1 MSVHTSLL
9 VLGVHEHMGRTQA
22 RSYEP
27 VADDVS
33 AGKNQLSHYNFDTQT
48 GSSSAYIK
56 DTLDRLR
63 KSAAQL
69 PSMEIIGDSAGTTG
83 AAGAAGAEGTGAEH
97 HAGQDSPLKR
107 FFDKFVANTNK
118 TGDARGVAPK
128 PETPAPTGPSLG
140 DRPMPKADAP
150 KADAPTADAP
160 KADAPKADAPKA
172 DAPRTDSPKA
182 DAPKA
187 EVAPKPSET
196 TAEKQPE
203 KQPEKF
209 KIQRTDGKVTEI
221 QYADGTVRK
230 FGYTADQVTS
240 VDTKLPD
247 GTLKPWRQ
255 DGSGAYKVSVD
266 AEGRYKV
273 DDVRGGG
280 STTRW
285 PDGTLRKEQKDGSYT
300 EEGPNH
306 TAVRGKDGSEK
317 KFRFETDEKGTKVPT
332 SEEVTRNGKTER
344 WDRVRG
350 EDGKLT
356 DEWKNGE
363 GEAEVRKNASVSANG
378 ELSYEKSDGSK
389 YTRKADGTEV
399 FTSDGGKRIE
409 KRDGKV
415 IEAQYA
421 DGRVRKFEYDGDQVV
436 SATTTDKAGKAT
448 TWKRE
453 PKDNRYDVKVDEQA
467 NYSVTDNKTGKT
479 STRSLDDVITVTKKG
494 LDQSLQTKD
503 GVVISQSRGDH
514 SLSFGRDEK
523 GEINSISEKS
533 TNTKWTKQGDDTW
546 TASPIDESKPHDG
559 DNGGQRAGK
568 VTMTKDGDIIFNGT
582 DKIPP
587 VRQGK
592 DGDAKPMMDG
602 QALVKQ
608 MEEMTE
614 VTDRSKETMREA
626 VKTFEARKDITPGE
640 KAQVYEHL
648 SELLKGKPG
657 GPLDAKDRG
666 SLASQ
671 SMWLAANPSESDQG
685 AYNTCNVTTI
695 RNCFL
700 NESPSEFARVMSEV
714 GTTGKF
720 KTADGTTIDMPK
732 DSMVRTDA
740 DKADYT
746 VGSRLWASKIWD
758 LAATNIYWQRQEKD
772 LRGVAA
778 TRGSITYEQ
787 ATPTNRQDN
796 GERLYRNDNGTKQ
809 EMVSSDGRN
818 LVRTPNLFPSSMM
831 DIMEQIQS
839 SPLLDKPAGQK
850 IMVHKAYAESE
861 SLNSFNDVD
870 KLHQSLQEG
879 TFPKI
884 VMVHT
889 SRAPFHSD
897 SGYGAAGGS
906 GGPGGGWHVVLATG
920 YDAKTGNVAIDNSWG
935 RTKDHLAQG
944 SQIHVRT
951 LYNATLGQWQPG
963 Q

>member
-1 MSVHTSLL
+1 
-9 VLGVHEHMGRTQA
+9 MGRTQA
-22 RSYEP
+22 RSYEGP
-27 VADDVS
+27 VADDTS
-33 AGKNQLSHYNFDTQT
+33 AGKNQLSHHNFDTQT
-48 GSSSAYIK
+48 GASSTFIK

-63 KSAAQL
+63 KSASQL
-69 PSMEIIGDSAGTTG
+69 PLMEITGDGGTTG
-83 AAGAAGAEGTGAEH
+83 GIGAGTEH
-97 HAGQDSPLKR
+97 HAGDDSPLKR
-107 FFDKFVANTNK
+107 FFDKFVANGGTTK
-118 TGDARGVAPK
+118 GDAGAGDVPAAK
-128 PETPAPTGPSLG
+128 PEAPAAPTARAKDGSEPPVPG
-140 DRPMPKADAP
+140 RPNFGEYKPANEKPVAGVESPKVDEPKTDAP
-150 KADAPTADAP
+150 KTDAP
-160 KADAPKADAPKA
+160 KTDAPKTDAPK
-172 DAPRTDSPKA
+172 
-182 DAPKA
+182 
-187 EVAPKPSET
+187 VET
-196 TAEKQPE
+196 QRPQESAAE

-209 KIQRTDGKVTEI
+209 KIERKDGKVTQI
-221 QYADGTVRK
+221 QYPDNTVRK
-230 FGYTADQVTS
+230 FGYTGDQVTS
-240 VDTKLPD
+240 VDTTLPD

-280 STTRW
+280 STMRL
-285 PDGTLRKEQKDGSYT
+285 PDGTIRTTQKDGSYS
-300 EEGPNH
+300 EQGPNH
-306 TAVRGKDGSEK
+306 TDVKSKDGSQQ
-317 KFRFETDEKGTKVPT
+317 KFKFETDEKGTKVPT

-344 WDRVRG
+344 WERLRG

-356 DEWKNGE
+356 DEWKNSETGDTQT
-363 GEAEVRKNASVSANG
+363 RKNASLSATG
-378 ELSYEKSDGSK
+378 ELSYENTDGSK
-389 YTRKADGTEV
+389 YSRKADGTEV

-415 IEAQYA
+415 TEAQYA
-421 DGRVRKFEYDGDQVV
+421 DGRVRKFEYDGDKV
-436 SATTTDKAGKAT
+436 SSVSTTDKAGKVT

-453 PKDNRYDVKVDEQA
+453 ANNNRYDVKVDEQA
-467 NYSVTDNKTGKT
+467 NYSVTDNRSGKT
-479 STRSLDDVITVTKKG
+479 STRSLDDVVTMTAKG
-494 LDQSLQTKD
+494 HDQSLQTKD
-503 GVVISQSRGDH
+503 GIVISQSRGDH
-514 SLSFGRDEK
+514 TFTFGRDEK
-523 GEINSISEKS
+523 GEINSIQEKS
-533 TNTKWTKQGDDTW
+533 SNTKWTKQADDTW
-546 TASPIDESKPHDG
+546 AASPIDESKWSEG
-559 DNGGQRAGK
+559 DKGEQRAGK
-568 VTMTKDGDIIFNGT
+568 VTVARNGDLIFNGT
-582 DKIPP
+582 DNIPP
-587 VRQGK
+587 TRQGT
-592 DGDAKPMMDG
+592 DGIANRMTEG
-602 QALVKQ
+602 QALVEQ
-608 MEEMTE
+608 MEAMTDA
-614 VTDRSKETMREA
+614 TDRAKETMREA
-626 VKTFEARKDITPGE
+626 VKAFDARKDITPGE

-648 SELLKGKPG
+648 SDLLTGKPG
-657 GPLDAKDRG
+657 GPLDAKDRA

-671 SMWLAANPSESDQG
+671 SMWLAAHPSESDQG

-700 NESPSEFARVMSEV
+700 NEKPSEFARVMSEV

-720 KTADGTTIDMPK
+720 KTADGTSIEMPK
-732 DSMVRTDA
+732 GSMVRTDA

-758 LAATNIYWQRQEKD
+758 IAATNVYWQRQEKD
-772 LRGVAA
+772 LRGAA
-778 TRGSITYEQ
+778 AARGSITYEQ

-850 IMVHKAYAESE
+850 IMVHKAFAEHE
-861 SLNSFNDVD
+861 ALNSFNDVD

-889 SRAPFHSD
+889 SRAPFHAD